1 MRRRNLSLRFT
12 LLLILGASTLLV
24 WLTVIALVYRQSS
37 HEVEEVFDANLAI
50 EARVLAALLRHEVG
64 EELEQSRKL
73 EQLLTLVSEDQLRG
87 NPALTVF
94 LARQAKKGKDKI
106 ELEDFWDRAV
116 HDYEAK
122 LFLAA
127 RYFSGE
133 VLLQTPGAPDIGH
146 TATGYFDTEK
156 EGVRWRGFAIDDPA
170 TGFYV
175 QVGEQVE
182 IRRELAESV
191 VFNTL
196 TPILIAFPIQLL
208 LVWLGVSRGLQPLVR
223 LTREVDRRDPGSLDP
238 VPSRDAP
245 REALPLVEAINRLFG
260 CIRSAMENERRFTA
274 DAAHELRT
282 PLAALKTNVQ
292 VAVRKTED
300 ATMRHCLGRIGEGV
314 DRAAHLVDQLLTL
327 ARAEARDRDLL
338 EKRRIDLRTLALEVV
353 SDHSQ
358 KALDN
363 EIDLGLDAP
372 SAVEVGGDGAYL
384 QILLRNLV
392 DNAIRY
398 TQEGGQVTVRAGAES
413 GEPYL
418 EVADNGPGIPPQ
430 ERERMFARFHRG
442 QGVQATGS
450 GLGMSIVERIAELH
464 GARIALDEGLDG
476 RGLRVR
482 VSFAALP

>member
-1 MRRRNLSLRFT
+1 MFPQNLSLRFK

-50 EARVLAALLRHEVG
+50 EARVLTALLRHEVG
-64 EELEQSRKL
+64 EELERSRKV
-73 EQLLTLVSEDQLRG
+73 EQLMALLGEEHLRR
-87 NPALTVF
+87 NPALAAF
-94 LARQAKKGKDKI
+94 LAGQVKKGKDEV
-106 ELEDFWDRAV
+106 ELEDFWDQAV
-116 HDYEAK
+116 HEYEAK
-122 LFLAA
+122 LFLTA
-127 RYFSGE
+127 RYYSGE
-133 VLLQTPGAPDIGH
+133 VLLKSPGAPDIGH
-146 TATGYFDTEK
+146 TPAGYFDTGK
-156 EGVRWRGFAIDDPA
+156 GGVQWRGFAIDDPA

-175 QVGEQVE
+175 QVGEQVA
-182 IRRELAESV
+182 IRHELAENV

-196 TPILIAFPIQLL
+196 MPILIAFPVQLL
-208 LVWLGVSRGLQPLVR
+208 LVWFGVSRGLHPLVR
-223 LTREVDRRDPGSLDP
+223 LTREVGRREPGSLDP
-238 VPSRDAP
+238 VPNRDAP

-260 CIRSAMENERRFTA
+260 RIRTAMENERRFTA

-292 VAVRKTED
+292 VAARNTED
-300 ATMRHCLGRIGEGV
+300 AEMRRCLGRIGEGV

-338 EKRRIDLRTLALEVV
+338 EKRRVDLRALALEVV
-353 SDHSQ
+353 SGHSQ
-358 KALDN
+358 KALDK

-372 SAVEVGGDGAYL
+372 TAVEAGGDAAYL

-392 DNAIRY
+392 DNAVRY
-398 TQEGGQVTVRAGAES
+398 TPEGGQVTVSTGTAS
-413 GEPYL
+413 GGPYL
-418 EVADNGPGIPPQ
+418 EVADNGPGIPAA

-450 GLGMSIVERIAELH
+450 GLGMSIVERIVELH
-464 GARIALDEGLDG
+464 GARIVLDEGLEG

-482 VSFAALP
+482 VSFPVLP